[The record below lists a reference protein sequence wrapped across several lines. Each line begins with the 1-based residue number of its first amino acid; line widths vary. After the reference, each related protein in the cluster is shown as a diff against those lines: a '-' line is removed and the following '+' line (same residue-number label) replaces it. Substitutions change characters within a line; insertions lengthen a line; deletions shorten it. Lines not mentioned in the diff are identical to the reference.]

1 MRVKNL
7 FFDRPAVQRAIDP
20 ARRRALSKA
29 GAFVRQRAKTSMRK
43 RRGTSRPGQPPFA
56 HEGSLRRMVLFGYD
70 PRTESVV
77 VGPVGFRRNGSSGGA
92 PSVLEFGG
100 RATVVRR
107 RGGKRTK
114 QAVRIAARPYMR
126 PALEKEASNLPKVWR
141 NSVRGG

>member
-1 MRVKNL
+1 MLDIRVKSL

-70 PRTESVV
+70 PRTDLRPSLIPES
-77 VGPVGFRRNGSSGGA
+77 
-92 PSVLEFGG
+92 
-100 RATVVRR
+100 
-107 RGGKRTK
+107 
-114 QAVRIAARPYMR
+114 M
-126 PALEKEASNLPKVWR
+126 
-141 NSVRGG
+141 

>member
-1 MRVKNL
+1 VIDMRVKHL
-7 FFDRPAVQRAIDP
+7 FFDRPAVRRAIDP

-29 GAFVRQRAKTSMRK
+29 GAFIRQRAKTSMRQ
-43 RRGTSRPGQPPFA
+43 RRGTSRSGQPPFA

-77 VGPVGFRRNGSSGGA
+77 VGPVGFRRGNA

-114 QAVRIAARPYMR
+114 HAVRIAARPYMR
-126 PALEKEASNLPKVWR
+126 PALEKEAPNLPKVWR

>member
-1 MRVKNL
+1 
-7 FFDRPAVQRAIDP
+7 
-20 ARRRALSKA
+20 
-29 GAFVRQRAKTSMRK
+29 MRK

-77 VGPVGFRRNGSSGGA
+77 VGPVGFRQGNA

-114 QAVRIAARPYMR
+114 QTVRIAARPYMR
-126 PALEKEASNLPKVWR
+126 PALEKEAPNLPNVWR